1 MTVVAMLGLAA
12 VLAVGSITIHALA
25 ETDTPHKQLQN
36 GTPLQDI
43 QCRDSKILMETAR
56 GTPVCVNWSSVER
69 LEKKSGFAIANPLQ
83 IQREESTVLRRG
95 PIDIPI
101 LQKNFSN
108 PHEIMTQ
115 TLKELQTAKQTS
127 QLSARHTT
135 SDEFVVTDWV
145 PDYVPTGYKLGY
157 SVHGWHTSANSTK
170 HGLIMHFVPVSFVYT
185 NSTTENDV
193 RNTGGI
199 IYYVSPHDSTA
210 TSHLTYDEMRSLL
223 YRLPGNYSEQTISDT
238 VVNQTNG
245 YFGMKKPDNE
255 YLGFHTKLHFETY
268 YVDLG
273 YKSEALPYDE
283 GIKIANSIQ
292 GVIIPE

>member
-1 MTVVAMLGLAA
+1 MMTVVAMLGLAA
-12 VLAVGSITIHALA
+12 VLAVGSITIPALA

-36 GTPLQDI
+36 GTPLQEI
-43 QCRDSKILMETAR
+43 QCRDSKILMETNR

-115 TLKELQTAKQTS
+115 TLKELQTAKQIS
-127 QLSARHTT
+127 QRSDRQTA

-145 PDYVPTGYKLGY
+145 PEYVPKGYKLGY

-170 HGLIMHFVPVSFVYT
+170 HGLTMHFVPVSFVYT
-185 NSTTENDV
+185 NSTTEKDV
-193 RNTGGI
+193 DSAGGI
-199 IYYVSPHDSTA
+199 VYTVFSYSSTA
-210 TSHLTYDEMRSLL
+210 TSHLTYEGMRSFLGGL
-223 YRLPGNYSEQTISDT
+223 SPNYSEQNISDM

-245 YFGMKKPDNE
+245 YFGTKKPDNE
-255 YLGFHTKLHFETY
+255 YPGFSIRLAFETHH
-268 YVDLG
+268 VDFG
-273 YKSEALPYDE
+273 FNGDLPYDE
-283 GIKIANSIQ
+283 GMKIANSIQ